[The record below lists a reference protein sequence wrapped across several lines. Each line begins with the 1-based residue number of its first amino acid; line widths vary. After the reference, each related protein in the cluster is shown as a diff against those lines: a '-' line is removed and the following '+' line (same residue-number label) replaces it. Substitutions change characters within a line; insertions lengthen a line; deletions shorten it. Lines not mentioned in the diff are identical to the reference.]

1 MSKLTEKIK
10 EEIAAIIP
18 PTVFFFIALHIVAF
32 IRVLMLKQTG
42 MTLGATA
49 SVTLAALILGKAV
62 VIADLLPFIN
72 RYPEKPLIYNVAW
85 KTTIYTLI
93 AVLFH
98 YLEHLIDFWRE
109 VGGLISANEKLLAQ
123 IVWPHFWAIQIL
135 LLVLVL
141 MYCTMRELIRVIGRD
156 KVIRMFFGPLSSTP

>member
-1 MSKLTEKIK
+1 MSKLTERIK
-10 EEIAAIIP
+10 EEIAAVIP
-18 PTVFFFIALHIVAF
+18 PTLFFFIALHIVVF
-32 IRVLMLKQTG
+32 IRLLMLKQTG
-42 MTLGATA
+42 LTLGTTA
-49 SVTLAALILGKAV
+49 SVLLAALILGKAV

-72 RYPEKPLIYNVAW
+72 RYPRKPLAYNVAW

-93 AVLFH
+93 AMLFH
-98 YLEHLIDFWRE
+98 YLERLIDFWRD
-109 VGGLISANEKLLAQ
+109 VGSLTAANEKLLGQ

-141 MYCTMRELIRVIGRD
+141 MYCTMRELVRVIGRD